1 MSSSL
6 LNVWGRGN
14 PIDQQLTPKASAQSG
29 TSKENNPFDSVILQ
43 TPTGEPSQY
52 FSSTATDSLKA
63 FSNKNLFDFT
73 QKPITRSE
81 KETTTLLNLPPL
93 GLLSVKIIQA
103 QSLKHASS
111 RSRPYVFA
119 QFDNN
124 EFTSREPISEEE
136 EEARGVSLNKTATT
150 TTTPRSQIINL
161 HPRISTED
169 NGNGFCLSGQNPVW
183 KQEVDFDV
191 THHQPS
197 YSTHHSLYLS
207 IYDRSLGDTTT
218 TTTSQLS
225 NQSSSVP
232 GIEGVEAF
240 LGETEIKLD
249 FDRLRKANHAW
260 VDQWYPLT
268 MKKSNSDEEEGE
280 RSIGK
285 IRIQL
290 RYSEFTKTSQKKSL
304 DVADFEF
311 LKMIGKGTFGRV
323 FQVRK
328 KDTKRIYAMKV
339 LSKKEV
345 IDKKEVQ
352 HTIGERN
359 ILQQSSDCPFL
370 LGLKFSFQSPGELFL
385 VMDYKS
391 GGELFHHLQKEGRFT
406 EERAR
411 FYTAEIVLALEHL
424 HQYNIVYRD
433 LKPENIL
440 LDAMGHIVLCDF
452 GLSKPNL
459 NPDELTTTFCGTT
472 EYLAPEVLLDD
483 HGYSK
488 LVDFWS
494 LGVLLFEMCC
504 GWSPFYAEDNQQMYK
519 NICFGKIKFPR
530 GVIGDDGKQFVKG
543 LLNRNPKHRLGS
555 QNDTEDLKKH
565 AFFSSINFD
574 KLRKR
579 EIIPTFKPHIESDE
593 SVSNFD
599 SEFTTLNIDDHLPTT
614 IKDRILLGESLNG
627 KELKVFDENDRSN
640 DWVKNAIHVH
650 HSIHSNTS
658 PSKKAYENHASFDT
672 NSVDLESAN
681 PVDITPL
688 PTPIPSSSSHTQNS
702 YFQSGDQDQFFG
714 FSYHGESELMNNA
727 NHHNSIHHSLSR
739 NDEHSN
745 TSSPGFSPP
754 ISPPPNHSDNLH
766 SNLPT

>member
-1 MSSSL
+1 MPQSP
-6 LNVWGRGN
+6 RKN
-14 PIDQQLTPKASAQSG
+14 PTYFTPNTTASTPSHAQEEQQSMAA
-29 TSKENNPFDSVILQ
+29 
-43 TPTGEPSQY
+43 
-52 FSSTATDSLKA
+52 TALKA
-63 FSNKNLFDFT
+63 FVKPPSKSSFHFT
-73 QKPITRSE
+73 TKPITRSE
-81 KETTTLLNLPPL
+81 KTSQEPAVPIKNPLSLPPQ
-93 GLLSVKIIQA
+93 GLLSVKIIA
-103 QSLKHASS
+103 ARALAFASS

-124 EFTSREPISEEE
+124 EFASREPIGEEE
-136 EEARGVSLNKTATT
+136 EETRGIVKPTSARPDQKLRLESPDPALRNQSGMIP
-150 TTTPRSQIINL
+150 TPS
-161 HPRISTED
+161 D
-169 NGNGFCLSGQNPVW
+169 GNGLLCLSGQNPIW

-191 THHQPS
+191 THHQPAF
-197 YSTHHSLYLS
+197 STHHSLYLS
-207 IYDRSLGDTTT
+207 IYDRSLGDTHSPTQKSTPTSTT
-218 TTTSQLS
+218 TPTPPANTT
-225 NQSSSVP
+225 VIP
-232 GIEGVEAF
+232 GIEGVELF

-249 FDRLRKANHAW
+249 FQSLSKAGGW

-268 MKKSNSDEEEGE
+268 MKTAESSVSHASGE
-280 RSIGK
+280 

-290 RYSEFTKTSQKKSL
+290 RYRELRSKKSL
-304 DVADFEF
+304 DVGDFEF

-328 KDTKRIYAMKV
+328 KDTRRIYAMKV

-359 ILQQSSDCPFL
+359 ILQQSSKCPFL

-424 HQYNIVYRD
+424 HKYNIVYRD

-440 LDAMGHIVLCDF
+440 LDATGHIVLCDF

-530 GVIGDDGKQFVKG
+530 GVIGDEGKQFVKG

-555 QNDTEDLKKH
+555 QNDTADLKVH
-565 AFFSSINFD
+565 EFFRSID
-574 KLRKR
+574 WEKLSQRQV
-579 EIIPTFKPHIESDE
+579 IPVFKPHIESDE

-599 SEFTTLNIDDHLPTT
+599 VEFTQLNISEHLPTT
-614 IKDRILLGESLNG
+614 IKERLAANGGAGEKIVG
-627 KELKVFDENDRSN
+627 KCFDESDRSD
-640 DWVKNAIHVH
+640 DWVKKASYVPAAALLTLAP
-650 HSIHSNTS
+650 SVASS
-658 PSKKAYENHASFDT
+658 SKKADPQLPSTPAPPL
-672 NSVDLESAN
+672 VIP
-681 PVDITPL
+681 PVAPVPL
-688 PTPIPSSSSHTQNS
+688 PLKPAEPAH
-702 YFQSGDQDQFFG
+702 DQDQFLG
-714 FSYHGESELMNNA
+714 FSYHGESELATLA
-727 NHHNSIHHSLSR
+727 NSHS
-739 NDEHSN
+739 H
-745 TSSPGFSPP
+745 PH
-754 ISPPPNHSDNLH
+754 PPNHIHHPHHLGVDAFDDPHPSGF
-766 SNLPT
+766 